1 MTTFSHVVDQVFRE
15 WRVVEND
22 TNTTRLFWVCELW
35 DVETIE
41 CRLMVVTIC
50 SFRRRPTPIWRRSC
64 RSVSVTRCRS
74 CSERWTTRRWRPPS
88 SCWRGSYL
96 PPSSLPSGDC
106 ILPIGNQAKIV
117 NRQTVLFRWCCQ
129 IIQTTI
135 SPSLSLSLSLSI
147 SLSFSRLSISA
158 RCCLD
163 GSSIYQPILC
173 CSSQSPDTSPH
184 PVHIVQPR
192 SLWPF
197 TFPSSI
203 NFYSVWCLLCV
214 RNNLIFYL

>member
-1 MTTFSHVVDQVFRE
+1 MTTFSHVVDHVFRE

-41 CRLMVVTIC
+41 CRLMVVTIR

-64 RSVSVTRCRS
+64 RSVSVTRCQS

-117 NRQTVLFRWCCQ
+117 NRQTALFLWCCQ

-135 SPSLSLSLSLSI
+135 SLSPYLSLSLAYPFPHVAALMDLPYI
-147 SLSFSRLSISA
+147 SRSSA
-158 RCCLD
+158 VCPNL
-163 GSSIYQPILC
+163 
-173 CSSQSPDTSPH
+173 H
-184 PVHIVQPR
+184 PGLHIIPPR
-192 SLWPF
+192 SL
-197 TFPSSI
+197 
-203 NFYSVWCLLCV
+203 
-214 RNNLIFYL
+214 